1 MICSIFKTVELKNIT
16 GTMDPTWSG
25 VNLSIWSG
33 TELSVGIFIASLPP
47 LRKVFD
53 GLLRKYMPGMSTS
66 GPKSTPLYDTPG
78 QAYGNRSTHGT
89 DIRLNTMGRGD
100 RSTRKSYHPG
110 ESVLDSDSESE
121 KAILDE
127 ENKIQGMGI
136 TKTTRVVVS
145 SDELRSSGQNSPT
158 GSISMVD
165 ARQMR

>member
-1 MICSIFKTVELKNIT
+1 MLCSIFKTVELKNIT

-53 GLLRKYMPGMSTS
+53 GIFHKYMPGMSTS
-66 GPKSTPLYDTPG
+66 GPKSTPM
-78 QAYGNRSTHGT
+78 YGTAGKGYGAHSTHGT
-89 DIRLNTMGRGD
+89 DIRLNTMGKGD
-100 RSTRKSYHPG
+100 RSKNRSYHPG

-127 ENKIQGMGI
+127 ENMIQGMGI

-145 SDELRSSGQNSPT
+145 HDELRDSRQHSPS

-165 ARQMR
+165 PRPVT